1 MKKITLFILVII
13 VCNIAVS
20 AAQLFNDNGV
30 KLNHTVIKETEVF
43 VHAMNK
49 NVIIWK
55 STFELTNDSKKAIA
69 IRIPCYLTYA
79 YAYLNP
85 AEISMVQKYVP
96 EFKLSD
102 AYKNYVAEKPRMV
115 NAKHRIISEKY
126 FATIDNVDLR
136 SATMNWDFKFNFW
149 Y

>member
-1 MKKITLFILVII
+1 MRKYILFLLAVM
-13 VCNIAVS
+13 VCNTVVS
-20 AAQLFNDNGV
+20 AAQLYNDEGV
-30 KLNHTVIKETEVF
+30 KLNHIVIKEKAVF

-85 AEISMVQKYVP
+85 TEISMVQKYVP

-115 NAKHRIISEKY
+115 NAKHSIISEKY
-126 FATIDNVDLR
+126 FATIDNFDLR
-136 SATMNWDFKFNFW
+136 SATMNWDFKFNFC